1 MTAPIVVGY
10 DGSVDSRIAVD
21 FALAEAELRKQPLVI
36 VYALLTPV
44 PTLPFEATYAWHH
57 DSTER
62 EAAEKMLT
70 QVAAEIRADAEHVRI
85 DTEIV
90 DTVVASAALIE
101 KSRTASLL
109 VVGSR
114 GHGGISGLLL
124 GSTSSQVAGHAHCPV
139 LVTRR
144 NVEYGEQRGVVVV
157 GVDGSELSD
166 HAVGFAFEVAD
177 MRGAELVAV
186 HAWRPL
192 IPRAEAEFEDVEAD
206 VLAESLE
213 SWQRRYPDVPV
224 RRRSV
229 SGNTR
234 DVLLEQSA
242 GADLLVVGS
251 RGRGGFAGLILGST
265 SQAMLHHATVPVAV
279 VHSR

>member
-1 MTAPIVVGY
+1 MSAPIVVGY

-21 FALAEAELRKQPLVI
+21 FALAEAELRERGLVI
-36 VYALLTPV
+36 VYARLTPI
-44 PTLPFEATYAWHH
+44 PTLPFEATYAWHQ
-57 DSTER
+57 DNSER
-62 EAAEKMLT
+62 EAAEKMLA
-70 QVAAEIRADAEHVRI
+70 QVAAEIRADAEHVVV

-90 DTVVASAALIE
+90 DTASASTTLVD
-101 KSRTASLL
+101 KSRSAHLI

-114 GHGGISGLLL
+114 GRGGISGLLL

-144 NVEYGEQRGVVVV
+144 NVEYGDPRGVVAV

-166 HAVGFAFEVAD
+166 NAVGFAFATAS
-177 MRGAELVAV
+177 MRGAELLAV

-192 IPRAEAEFEDVEAD
+192 VPRAEVDFADVEAD
-206 VLAESLE
+206 ILTEAVAPWRS
-213 SWQRRYPDVPV
+213 RYPDVPV
-224 RRRSV
+224 RLRSV
-229 SGNTR
+229 SGGIR
-234 DVLLEQSA
+234 DVLLEEAA

-265 SQAMLHHATVPVAV
+265 SQAMLHHAAVPVAV
-279 VHSR
+279 VHP